1 MEDQLNLQKFQEA
14 RERIKKYIQKTPCLP
29 FQDLSEEVGLNIYMK
44 LESLQI
50 TGGFK
55 LRGNLN
61 KLLSM
66 GKEKLPNGVVTASSG
81 NHGLGL
87 SYSARLLDIKAT
99 VVVPETTPKN
109 KVDKLR
115 DYGAEVILAG
125 AHYDEA
131 VKRVKKIVE
140 ETGALY
146 VPSFDDPDIIAGN
159 GTIGLEISE
168 DVSDVALYICPIG
181 GGGGISGSG
190 LALKALN
197 PNLKIIG
204 VEAAG
209 AASMK
214 ASLEA
219 GKPVQL
225 SEVKTGAEGIAVSK
239 PGELPFEIVKN
250 LVDEIVTVSE
260 EEMKEALRYL
270 VGKGKVVPE
279 LAGTAGIAALLAG
292 KIIPE
297 NAPVVS
303 VITGGNIDIQ
313 FLGSILTGK
322 EI

>member
-1 MEDQLNLQKFQEA
+1 MEGQLNLQKFQEA
-14 RERIKKYIQKTPCLP
+14 GARIKKYIQRTPCLP
-29 FQDLSEEVGLNIYMK
+29 FQDLSEEVGRNIYMK
-44 LESLQI
+44 LEGLQI

-66 GKEKLPNGVVTASSG
+66 GKENLPNGVVTASSG

-87 SYSARLLDIKAT
+87 SYSARLLGVKVT

-115 DYGAEVILAG
+115 TYGAEVILAG

-159 GTIGLEISE
+159 GTIGLEINE
-168 DVSDVALYICPIG
+168 DVPGVAQYICPIG

-197 PNLKIIG
+197 PNIKIIG
-204 VEAAG
+204 VEAEG

-214 ASLEA
+214 ASIEA
-219 GKPVQL
+219 GKPIQL
-225 SEVKTGAEGIAVSK
+225 PEVKTKAEGIAVSR
-239 PGELPFEIVKN
+239 PGELPFEIVKD

-260 EEMKEALRYL
+260 EEMEDALRYL
-270 VGKGKVVPE
+270 VGKGKIVPE

-292 KIIPE
+292 KILPE
-297 NAPVVS
+297 KGPVVCL
-303 VITGGNIDIQ
+303 ITGGNIDLQ
-313 FLGSILTGK
+313 YLGSILTSSEK
-322 EI
+322 